1 MEQFIQS
8 FLVSSSK
15 LIQTIA
21 VLGIS
26 KALFNIYKYQHSLI
40 KEKDKEIEELK
51 QNKICTNCKELEI

>member
-26 KALFNIYKYQHSLI
+26 KALFNIYKYQHGLI

-51 QNKICTNCKELEI
+51 QNKICTNCKSAEV